1 MKRAALLL
9 GLTMTCV
16 AAGCGKSGAA
26 DRDTIRIEKD
36 GSIIETI
43 RETFEE
49 EYYHMDELE
58 NYITDAV
65 DVYNQDLT
73 TAGITFDKCSLR
85 KNIVEAVLT
94 YSSVE
99 DYISFNGKEIFVGT
113 IAELETSEYHEG
125 VNLKDRKGN
134 TVSLSHVIASGEY
147 YNAAVITQDCEIEV
161 SGKIIYASD
170 GVEIH
175 SGKRADITLEDEA
188 CAYIIY
194 K

>member
-9 GLTMTCV
+9 GLSITFA

-36 GSIIETI
+36 GSIVETI

-49 EYYHMDELE
+49 EYYHVDELE
-58 NYITDAV
+58 SYITDAV
-65 DVYNQDLT
+65 DAYNQDLT
-73 TAGITFDKCSLR
+73 TAGITFDKCSLK

-99 DYISFNGKEIFVGT
+99 DYVVFNNKEIFVGSLE
-113 IAELETSEYHEG
+113 ELESSDYHDS

-147 YNAAVITQDCEIEV
+147 YNAAVVTQDCEFVV
-161 SGKIIYASD
+161 SGKIIYASEA
-170 GVEIH
+170 VEIH